1 LAYGRK
7 IKIMDELLSFNCI
20 MVLSHFVIANMAPL
34 NPKRRKLDHQ
44 SSSPV
49 SEDQDL
55 DTNINE
61 ESQADTSQK
70 TITKSTRPK
79 RSHDEDGAA
88 IYAGGSY
95 KSSMFKLQVDE
106 LLSEVQPNYEKRL
119 EGVDVA
125 LRKLKDLIESIEGR
139 DALSVR

>member
-1 LAYGRK
+1 
-7 IKIMDELLSFNCI
+7 
-20 MVLSHFVIANMAPL
+20 MAPS
-34 NPKRRKLDHQ
+34 NSKRRKLEHQ

-49 SEDQDL
+49 SEDEDSSVSAQ
-55 DTNINE
+55 E
-61 ESQADTSQK
+61 ELQADTVQEP
-70 TITKSTRPK
+70 ITKPIRPK
-79 RSHDEDGAA
+79 RRQDEDGTA

-125 LRKLKDLIESIEGR
+125 LRKLKDLIESIEDR